1 MRSALK
7 DTTQWI
13 ALAGVNWLT
22 PWIAPS
28 VHESPSALK
37 NRAIQIMKSVD
48 FKSWSHKAS
57 IHDGLPSIHLFAFVS
72 ANAVLVKKRGRGAL
86 IRSSSF
92 SFRWVLYSVKLK
104 NCPLE
109 YASYGF
115 LFIKFSFYRRFLAR
129 RILIRLS
136 VSLRLGH
143 TRGKTTHRVVF

>member
-28 VHESPSALK
+28 VHELLSALK
-37 NRAIQIMKSVD
+37 NKAIQIMKSVD

-57 IHDGLPSIHLFAFVS
+57 IHDSLPSIHLFTFVS

-104 NCPLE
+104 NCPLG
-109 YASYGF
+109 YNPKTF
-115 LFIKFSFYRRFLAR
+115 RFFIFVIFYYLKMTL
-129 RILIRLS
+129 RILCLIPQIF
-136 VSLRLGH
+136 H
-143 TRGKTTHRVVF
+143 KRVRYESW